1 MPDTLQSFGG
11 TMDIHTMPGHL
22 IRRLNQIAV
31 ALFMERIASVDLNL
45 TPVQFAALSAVRD
58 QPGIDQA
65 TVAGMVAY
73 DRATLGKVIDR
84 LDARGLIARRTSPT
98 DRRAK
103 ELRLT
108 PAGETLL
115 DAARPHII
123 DIQPEILSGLD
134 QDERDTFVRLLQKVT
149 IAGNALSRAP
159 LVTPTAKPD

>member
-1 MPDTLQSFGG
+1 
-11 TMDIHTMPGHL
+11 MDIHTMPGHL
-22 IRRLNQIAV
+22 VRRLNQIAV
-31 ALFMERIASVDLNL
+31 ALFMERIAAAGLNL

-84 LDARGLIARRTSPT
+84 LDARGLVARRTSPT

-108 PAGETLL
+108 PEGEALL
-115 DAARPHII
+115 DAARPHVV
-123 DIQPEILSGLD
+123 DIQPEILAGLD
-134 QDERDTFVRLLQKVT
+134 HSERETFIELLQKVT
-149 IAGNALSRAP
+149 MAGNEHSRAP
-159 LVTPTAKPD
+159 LVTPGTRTG